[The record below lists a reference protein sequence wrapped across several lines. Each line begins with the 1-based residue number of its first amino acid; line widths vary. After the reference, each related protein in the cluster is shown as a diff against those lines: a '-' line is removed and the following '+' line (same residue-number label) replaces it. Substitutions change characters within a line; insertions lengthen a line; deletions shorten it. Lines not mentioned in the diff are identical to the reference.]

1 MARIV
6 AVIAS
11 ERQQVA
17 GGAPIFIADDSAELQ
32 RLANL
37 AEKILDC
44 NAHQL
49 SEKVYI
55 LVDHHAVD

>member
-1 MARIV
+1 MAKIV
-6 AVIAS
+6 AVFTS
-11 ERQQVA
+11 ERQEVA
-17 GGAPIFIADDSAELQ
+17 GGAPIFIADDPAELQ

-49 SEKVYI
+49 TEGLYI
-55 LVDHHAVD
+55 IVDHRASE